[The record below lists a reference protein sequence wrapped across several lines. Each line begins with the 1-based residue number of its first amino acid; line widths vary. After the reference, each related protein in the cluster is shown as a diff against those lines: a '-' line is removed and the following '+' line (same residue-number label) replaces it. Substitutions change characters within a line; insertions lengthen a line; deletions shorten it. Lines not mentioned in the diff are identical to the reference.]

1 MLPSRVCIALLS
13 AIGLCLTACSGQPTF
28 VAKDEPWRA
37 EDERACLSSGL
48 VRETPFLEA
57 RAALGGPSV
66 CGALKPFSMSAAA
79 QGNVQMKPAALL
91 RCPMVPAVDYWV
103 REVVMPAARR
113 YLGTDVVEI
122 KVASSYSC
130 RPINH
135 VDGARLSE
143 HGHANA
149 LDVSSFVLRDGQVVR
164 VEGGW
169 HGSYAHRA
177 FLRSVH
183 AGACRVFTTVLGP
196 NYDYQ
201 HRNHFHLDLARHGR
215 DGNSRVCK

>member
-13 AIGLCLTACSGQPTF
+13 AIGLSLTACSGQPTF
-28 VAKDEPWRA
+28 VAKEEPWRA
-37 EDERACLSSGL
+37 EDERACLSSGI
-48 VRETPFLEA
+48 VRESPFLEA
-57 RAALGGPSV
+57 RTALGGPSV
-66 CGALKPFSMSAAA
+66 CGAIKPFSMSGAA
-79 QGNVQMKPAALL
+79 QGLVQLRPAALL

-113 YLGTDVVEI
+113 YLGSDVVEI

-135 VDGARLSE
+135 VDGGRLSE

-149 LDVSSFVLRDGQVVR
+149 IDVAAFLLRDGQMVR

-169 HGSYAHRA
+169 HGSFAQRG
-177 FLRSVH
+177 FLRAVH
-183 AGACRVFTTVLGP
+183 AGSCRIFTTVLGP
-196 NYDYQ
+196 NYDHN
-201 HRNHFHLDLARHGR
+201 HRNHFHLDLAKHGR
-215 DGNSRVCK
+215 DGNGRVCK